1 MHPHTYPLMTDIL
14 EVNAL
19 SKTFGKLK
27 AVNDLSFT
35 LGKGEILGMM
45 GPNGAGK
52 TTVFNLL
59 TGTFLPDSGQV
70 SFMGEDITKLS
81 PSKRCKKGI
90 GRTYQIPQPFNKLTV
105 YENLLV
111 GAVHGGGLSERKA
124 RPQIDDILNIV
135 GLYSKKNQLAAGLPL
150 LNRKAL
156 ELGRAMATNPHL
168 ILLDEVAGGLTESE
182 TENILQIVK
191 AINDRGVSI
200 IWIEHILMTMSRGV
214 DRLLV
219 ITQGSY
225 LTSGLPSEVMNSK
238 KVLESYLGEEDE

>member
-1 MHPHTYPLMTDIL
+1 MTDIL
-14 EVNAL
+14 EVKSL
-19 SKTFGKLK
+19 SKSFGKLT
-27 AVNDLSFT
+27 AVNDLSFS
-35 LGKGEILGMM
+35 LAQGEILGMM

-59 TGTFLPDSGQV
+59 TGTFLPDNGQV
-70 SFMGEDITKLS
+70 TFKGEDITKLS
-81 PSKRCKKGI
+81 PSKRCRKGI

-111 GAVHGGGLSERKA
+111 GAVHGGGFKEKEARER
-124 RPQIDDILNIV
+124 IDEILNIV
-135 GLYSKKNQLAAGLPL
+135 GLYAKKNQLAGGLPL

-156 ELGRAMATNPHL
+156 ELGRAMATDPQM
-168 ILLDEVAGGLTESE
+168 ILLDEVAGGLTEAE
-182 TENILQIVK
+182 TENILQIVQE
-191 AINDRGVSI
+191 INKRGVSI

-225 LTSGLPSEVMNSK
+225 LTSGLPEEVMNSND
-238 KVLESYLGEEDE
+238 VMVSYLGEED

>member
-1 MHPHTYPLMTDIL
+1 MTDIL
-14 EVNAL
+14 EVKNL
-19 SKTFGKLK
+19 SKSFGRLT
-27 AVNDLSFT
+27 AVNNLSFA
-35 LGKGEILGMM
+35 LKQGEILGMM

-59 TGTFLPDSGQV
+59 TGTFPPDEGQIL
-70 SFMGEDITKLS
+70 FGGEDITKLS

-111 GAVHGGGLSERKA
+111 GAVHGGGVSEKNA
-124 RPQIDDILNIV
+124 RGRIDEILNLV
-135 GLYSKKNQLAAGLPL
+135 GLFENKNQLAGGLPL

-156 ELGRAMATNPHL
+156 ELGRAMATNPKM
-168 ILLDEVAGGLTESE
+168 ILLDEVAGGLTEAE
-182 TENILQIVK
+182 TEKVLQIVQE
-191 AINDRGVSI
+191 INKLGVSI
-200 IWIEHILMTMSRGV
+200 IWIEHILMTMSKGV

-225 LTSGLPSEVMNSK
+225 LTSGLPAEVMNSK
-238 KVLESYLGEEDE
+238 EVLVSYLGEEDE